1 MSSKKRH
8 SQQSLSWARGVIAIG
23 EIFSTMG
30 PPLSKHVVV
39 YKGTGATTGSR
50 AECGLAD
57 YDSSYKAEERS
68 VGIEDD
74 GQNKRESP
82 GK

>member
-1 MSSKKRH
+1 MKRVSRKKDLH
-8 SQQSLSWARGVIAIG
+8 SRVARGVIGIG

-30 PPLSKHVVV
+30 PPWSKHVVV
-39 YKGTGATTGSR
+39 YKAAATTAAR

-57 YDSSYKAEERS
+57 YDSSYKAIERS
-68 VGIEDD
+68 VGIED